1 MLVITR
7 KKDEKILIAGNIEI
21 MILGVG
27 QSRVR
32 IGIKAPKEIPI
43 QCRHKSSNPASRDNV
58 RSIQLRRVAES
69 PEETLPAA
77 ASGVHARQPR

>member
-7 KKDEKILIAGNIEI
+7 KKDEKIIVGDNIEI

-32 IGIKAPKEIPI
+32 IGINAPKEIPI
-43 QCRHKSSNPASRDNV
+43 QCRQKSPTVPRDNV
-58 RSIQLRRVAES
+58 RSIQLRRAAES
-69 PEETLPAA
+69 QETLPAA
-77 ASGVHARQPR
+77 ASGIYPRRPR

>member
-7 KKDEKILIAGNIEI
+7 KKDEKIIIGGNIEI

-32 IGIKAPKEIPI
+32 IGINAPKEIPI
-43 QCRHKSSNPASRDNV
+43 ECRQKSPTPASRDNV
-58 RSIQLRRVAES
+58 RTIQLRQAAEFL
-69 PEETLPAA
+69 PLFHEVEERW
-77 ASGVHARQPR
+77 HE

>member
-1 MLVITR
+1 MLVVTR
-7 KKDEKILIAGNIEI
+7 KKDEKIIIAGNIEI

-43 QCRHKSSNPASRDNV
+43 ECRHKSPTASRDNV
-58 RSIQLRRVAES
+58 RSIQLRRAVES
-69 PEETLPAA
+69 QEETLPAA
-77 ASGVHARQPR
+77 ASGLYPRHSR

>member
-7 KKDEKILIAGNIEI
+7 KKDEKIIVGDNIEI

-32 IGIKAPKEIPI
+32 IGINAPKEIPI
-43 QCRHKSSNPASRDNV
+43 ECRHKPSGPASRDNV
-58 RSIQLRRVAES
+58 RSIQLRRAAES
-69 PEETLPAA
+69 QETLPAA
-77 ASGVHARQPR
+77 ASGIYPRRPR

>member
-7 KKDEKILIAGNIEI
+7 KKDEKIIIGGNIEI
-21 MILGVG
+21 MILNVG

-43 QCRHKSSNPASRDNV
+43 ECRYKPSGPASRDNV
-58 RSIQLRRVAES
+58 RSIPLRRAAES
-69 PEETLPAA
+69 EEALPAA
-77 ASGVHARQPR
+77 ASGLYARQPR